1 MSDTQEKLEE
11 ILDNLGERYIMVE
24 HRLIHQGM
32 PESNGKHKELEHAKT
47 KISHLIES
55 AKREGAIEE
64 LQMIPKEGYYG
75 DEGTA
80 VEYVKNRIAQLKQSE
95 ESI

>member
-1 MSDTQEKLEE
+1 MTNTQEKLEE

>member
-1 MSDTQEKLEE
+1 MTNTQEKLEE

-47 KISHLIES
+47 KISHLIDS

-75 DEGTA
+75 DEDTA

>member
-1 MSDTQEKLEE
+1 MTNTQEKPEE

>member
-1 MSDTQEKLEE
+1 MSDTQERLDE
-11 ILDNLGERYIMVE
+11 IVTPCAYGFDQYHNSSC
-24 HRLIHQGM
+24 
-32 PESNGKHKELEHAKT
+32 PECMFNFAEARQELT
-47 KISHLIES
+47 KLIES

>member
-1 MSDTQEKLEE
+1 MSDTQEKLCPECGLPITICNIVYFASIGFSE
-11 ILDNLGERYIMVE
+11 VKTVQQEYQRDARKEVQE
-24 HRLIHQGM
+24 LID
-32 PESNGKHKELEHAKT
+32 
-47 KISHLIES
+47 S

-95 ESI
+95 ESEE

>member
-1 MSDTQEKLEE
+1 MTTQEKLEE

-95 ESI
+95 ESE